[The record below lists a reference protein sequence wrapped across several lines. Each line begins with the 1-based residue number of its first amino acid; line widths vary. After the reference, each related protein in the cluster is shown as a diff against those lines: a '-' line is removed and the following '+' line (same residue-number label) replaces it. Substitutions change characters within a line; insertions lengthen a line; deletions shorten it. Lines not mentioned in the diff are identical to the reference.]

1 MNRPPLLASNDQ
13 QRWTMFDIPKL
24 AAVPGV
30 LACAAHDP
38 RDTFSLRTG
47 GDEKLREFL
56 LASLAL
62 ARHGDG
68 AEIRVSTLTLS
79 VLVKPLPGADEVVAV
94 AFAVGH
100 GINKSIHRTIRRCAR
115 AKRGAS

>member
-1 MNRPPLLASNDQ
+1 
-13 QRWTMFDIPKL
+13 MFDIPKM

-38 RDTFSLRTG
+38 RDAFTFRFG

-56 LASLAL
+56 RTSLSLA
-62 ARHGDG
+62 RYGDG